1 MDIRSETDPAAPQA
15 AGAGGT
21 CCERHNQ
28 AGWDNKTGKIE
39 GCLTMLSG
47 WLFVLTEQG
56 FPVAW
61 KEGRSGID
69 VVEHTDGSG
78 VSFVVVVLLE
88 LVFGDAFGDRGV
100 YEGVV
105 ADENADVA
113 DAVAAGLEEDEIAGF
128 ELAALDLLPETCH
141 FLGCAGSFIL
151 KTLSYMKRTKPE
163 QSKPAAVCPPNRYLM
178 PKNCFTSLK
187 KRLIEHAFFRVL
199 SARLK
204 GLTIDRQEWRKA

>member
-1 MDIRSETDPAAPQA
+1 
-15 AGAGGT
+15 
-21 CCERHNQ
+21 
-28 AGWDNKTGKIE
+28 
-39 GCLTMLSG
+39 MLRMA
-47 WLFVLTEQG
+47 VRLTEQG

-61 KEGRSGID
+61 KKKAGSGMMLSS
-69 VVEHTDGSG
+69 TRTAPG

-141 FLGCAGSFIL
+141 FLGCAREFHTENPVVHEAH
-151 KTLSYMKRTKPE
+151 KT
-163 QSKPAAVCPPNRYLM
+163 
-178 PKNCFTSLK
+178 
-187 KRLIEHAFFRVL
+187 
-199 SARLK
+199 
-204 GLTIDRQEWRKA
+204 

>member
-1 MDIRSETDPAAPQA
+1 MAVR
-15 AGAGGT
+15 
-21 CCERHNQ
+21 
-28 AGWDNKTGKIE
+28 
-39 GCLTMLSG
+39 
-47 WLFVLTEQG
+47 LTEQG

-61 KEGRSGID
+61 KKRQVGDD

-141 FLGCAGSFIL
+141 FLGCAGSFHTENPVVHEAH
-151 KTLSYMKRTKPE
+151 KT
-163 QSKPAAVCPPNRYLM
+163 
-178 PKNCFTSLK
+178 
-187 KRLIEHAFFRVL
+187 
-199 SARLK
+199 
-204 GLTIDRQEWRKA
+204 

>member
-1 MDIRSETDPAAPQA
+1 
-15 AGAGGT
+15 
-21 CCERHNQ
+21 
-28 AGWDNKTGKIE
+28 
-39 GCLTMLSG
+39 MLRMA
-47 WLFVLTEQG
+47 VRLTEQG
-56 FPVAW
+56 FPAAGKRRQV
-61 KEGRSGID
+61 GDD
-69 VVEHTDGSG
+69 VVEHTDRSAYRL
-78 VSFVVVVLLE
+78 VVAVLLE
-88 LVFGDAFGDRGV
+88 LVFGGCLWRQRR

-141 FLGCAGSFIL
+141 FLDVRGSFIL

-187 KRLIEHAFFRVL
+187 KRLIEHAFFSGVIS
-199 SARLK
+199 SAE
-204 GLTIDRQEWRKA
+204 GVDD

>member
-1 MDIRSETDPAAPQA
+1 ML
-15 AGAGGT
+15 
-21 CCERHNQ
+21 
-28 AGWDNKTGKIE
+28 GKRRQV
-39 GCLTMLSG
+39 GD
-47 WLFVLTEQG
+47 
-56 FPVAW
+56 
-61 KEGRSGID
+61 D

-141 FLGCAGSFIL
+141 FLGCARSFAENPVVHEAH
-151 KTLSYMKRTKPE
+151 KT
-163 QSKPAAVCPPNRYLM
+163 
-178 PKNCFTSLK
+178 
-187 KRLIEHAFFRVL
+187 
-199 SARLK
+199 
-204 GLTIDRQEWRKA
+204 